1 MSAVYKKEL
10 KSYFKNMTGYI
21 AVALILL
28 LAGILIKNVSFS
40 GRYPAMEYI
49 LPTLS
54 LVLLVAVP
62 IVTMKS
68 FAEERHQKTDLLLYT
83 LPIKTTDIVLGK
95 YFAMMTVFAVPT
107 LIMMLYPIILSLYGS
122 VNLIATLLSILA
134 FYLLTAAMTALCMFM
149 SSLTE
154 SQVIAA
160 VLGVGA
166 LVLCY
171 ISPLLAE
178 SLPTTALASYIAFTV
193 LIAAIALVVYYFVR
207 NYWIAF
213 SVAAVLEAGILVA
226 YLVKDSLFTGLFQK
240 FVSAIS
246 IFNAMDYF
254 VYNQLFDVKAVV
266 YYLSISF
273 LFCFFTV
280 QTVEKRRFS

>member
-1 MSAVYKKEL
+1 MSAVYRKEL
-10 KSYFKNMTGYI
+10 KSYFTNMTGYI
-21 AVALILL
+21 AMALMLVMAGVLL
-28 LAGILIKNVSFS
+28 KIVSLD
-40 GRYPAMEYI
+40 GRYPFMEYI
-49 LPTLS
+49 LPSLS
-54 LVLLVAVP
+54 LVLLVSVP

-83 LPIKTTDIVLGK
+83 LPIRTTDIVLGK
-95 YFAMMTVFAVPT
+95 YFAMLTVFAVPT
-107 LIMMLYPIILSLYGS
+107 AILMTYPVFLSLYGP
-122 VNLIATLLSILA
+122 VNLVASLLSILA
-134 FYLLTAAMTALCMFM
+134 FYLLIAAMTAICMFM

-171 ISPLLAE
+171 TSTLLAQT
-178 SLPTTALASYIAFTV
+178 LPTTALASYIAFSA
-193 LIAAIALVVYYFVR
+193 LIAAIALIVYYFVK
-207 NYWIAF
+207 NYWVAF
-213 SVAAVLEAGILVA
+213 SVAALLEGGILIA
-226 YLVKDSLFTGLFQK
+226 YMINDSLFTGLFQK

-246 IFNAMDYF
+246 IFDAMNYF
-254 VYNQLFDVKAVV
+254 INNQLFDVKAIV